1 VLRWLRRRDRGRR
14 PPAVEW
20 RPVAWARHQPEA
32 EMLADILRQYG
43 IPVYFRRAG
52 GVDLP
57 DYLAGGAR
65 VLLVPSD
72 RLLEAHALLDP
83 HEPIA
88 PEDDGD
94 AEGDG
99 H

>member
-1 VLRWLRRRDRGRR
+1 
-14 PPAVEW
+14 
-20 RPVAWARHQPEA
+20 
-32 EMLADILRQYG
+32 MLAGILREYG

-52 GVDLP
+52 GVDVP

-83 HEPIA
+83 HEPITPA
-88 PEDDGD
+88 DEDGPCDDGQ
-94 AEGDG
+94 
-99 H
+99 